1 MEWEGWE
8 GEKSVIDVST
18 EGTPSFVPVLP
29 HVELENCRVAV
40 CYQKLLVCINSTQWS
55 RCLSGDLV
63 TKTILTSCLV
73 LLIHCKQNG
82 VGRGK
87 FWRFMIKSLAF
98 MRNFHPP
105 EYFPV
110 TESWKKMCQN
120 SERFCRDFGA
130 NVIISRRRDHHKP
143 AAAVVDLDGTFE
155 SASVCVAFIDF
166 QRTDFSSSCSWH
178 HIWTSILPLWFF
190 CSDFRAGKEL
200 ANLYLWDVMGWG
212 ECDGV
217 WEREEREM

>member
-1 MEWEGWE
+1 MPDWSPF
-8 GEKSVIDVST
+8 KL
-18 EGTPSFVPVLP
+18 LP

-40 CYQKLLVCINSTQWS
+40 CYQKLLVYINSTQWS

-87 FWRFMIKSLAF
+87 FWRFMIKALAF

-166 QRTDFSSSCSWH
+166 QRTAFSSSCSWH

-217 WEREEREM
+217 WGREEREMWDASWETRLDELWAI

>member
-1 MEWEGWE
+1 M
-8 GEKSVIDVST
+8 S
-18 EGTPSFVPVLP
+18 L
-29 HVELENCRVAV
+29 R
-40 CYQKLLVCINSTQWS
+40 WS
-55 RCLSGDLV
+55 GNE
-63 TKTILTSCLV
+63 TILTSCLV

-87 FWRFMIKSLAF
+87 FWRFMIKALAF
-98 MRNFHPP
+98 MRNFHPT

-166 QRTDFSSSCSWH
+166 QRTDFPSSCSWH

-217 WEREEREM
+217 WGREEREMWDASWETRLDELWAI